1 MSLDH
6 TVHHQYLDKKKYW
19 IKKKKTS
26 IGYEFM
32 QSAKRYLI
40 LQTKFHLH
48 QYS

>member
-19 IKKKKTS
+19 IKKKAS

>member
-19 IKKKKTS
+19 IKKKTS

>member
-19 IKKKKTS
+19 IKKKTS
-26 IGYEFM
+26 IGHEFM

>member
-19 IKKKKTS
+19 IKKKTS

-40 LQTKFHLH
+40 RQTKFHLH